1 MSGHSKWETIKRKKA
16 VTDAKRGKEFT
27 KLSKSITVAVK
38 KGNSGDP
45 ELNPSLRLAIEKAKQ
60 ANVPK
65 DKIQSAI
72 NRALGSDSASLI
84 EITYEA
90 YVYGGIALV
99 IRCATDNKNRLAG
112 EIRTVLGNHDS
123 SIGAPN
129 SALYIFD
136 NTDKPSFK
144 TPLKESD
151 KEGFSDLLDEL
162 DELDDVLEV
171 INNAE

>member
-27 KLSKSITVAVK
+27 KLSKAITVAVK
-38 KGNSGDP
+38 RGSSGDP

-65 DKIQSAI
+65 DRIQSAI
-72 NRALGSDSASLI
+72 TRALGSESDSFT

-99 IRCATDNKNRLAG
+99 IKCATDNKNRLAG
-112 EIRTVLGNHDS
+112 EIRTLLTKHGS
-123 SIGAPN
+123 TIGALN

-136 NTDKPSFK
+136 NEGNPSFK
-144 TPLKESD
+144 SPIQES
-151 KEGFSDLLDEL
+151 ERQNFFDLLDEL
-162 DELDDVLEV
+162 SDLDDVIEV
-171 INNAE
+171 IHNGE